1 MTNKMDPFS
10 QTKKKKRQNY
20 KNFIEAF
27 KDIGSSTI
35 KSFTK
40 DVVGGT
46 VKNTVDALTKTQS
59 STDTQTPQEDFNF
72 QEYLN
77 LQEKKIRQQE
87 RTRFEV
93 IKREEKVIFSREQQQ
108 VKIEIQTLQTQIKE
122 LAGEQIGL
130 MKEVEQASFQAVVNP
145 GVYHQSFFE
154 RLTHLIKLA
163 KKRISESRT
172 WLHLHN
178 RRAKQQKG
186 YWAGVKKSGTS
197 FMLSG
202 ERSTATQS
210 G

>member
-1 MTNKMDPFS
+1 MTNKMDPFN
-10 QTKKKKRQNY
+10 QTKKKKAQNY

-35 KSFTK
+35 RSFTK

-46 VKNTVDALTKTQS
+46 VKSAVDALTKTQS
-59 STDTQTPQEDFNF
+59 PADSQTPKEDFNF

-77 LQEKKIRQQE
+77 LQERKIRQQE
-87 RTRFEV
+87 RTRFES

-108 VKIEIQTLQTQIKE
+108 IKIEIQTLQTQIKK

-130 MKEVEQASFQAVVNP
+130 MKEVEQASFQAVINP
-145 GVYHQSFFE
+145 GVYHQNFFE
-154 RLTHLIKLA
+154 RLIHLIKLA

-172 WLHLHN
+172 WLHLYN

-202 ERSTATQS
+202 ERTVSTQS